1 MEIPINISRYYTA
14 VPFFPPSFFFFFFFF
29 FYFFSTVSNL
39 FPLSLSL
46 SFSPFVYERRIDE
59 KKEKK
64 RKERKKNGVAV
75 LSDLTGSVGG
85 RSRGKGERDAA
96 VARVMFPRAGKP
108 LLIDPFNP
116 CSIDDQRFVVS
127 NIYPKPILI
136 PRYNATTL
144 NDLEGRKKKK
154 KKGT

>member
-1 MEIPINISRYYTA
+1 M
-14 VPFFPPSFFFFFFFF
+14 
-29 FYFFSTVSNL
+29 
-39 FPLSLSL
+39 
-46 SFSPFVYERRIDE
+46 YERRIDE

-127 NIYPKPILI
+127 NIYPTRRIFD
-136 PRYNATTL
+136 RQSST
-144 NDLEGRKKKK
+144 D
-154 KKGT
+154 